1 MRRFKVMSY
10 LAALTGS
17 AFVFGACGNFGLGDY
32 SLGLDNWT
40 RIITAILHKGLLF

>member
-17 AFVFGACGNFGLGDY
+17 AFTFGACGLGDY
-32 SLGLDNWT
+32 SLGLENWT
-40 RIITAILHKGLLF
+40 RIITAIVHKSLLF